1 MENSKEVTII
11 IVAGTVVLII
21 LILFIIIFL
30 MMYKNRQMRHQ
41 LEMEAVQEKFNQEIL
56 KTQLEIQEQTLKKL
70 SEEIHDNVGQVLS
83 LAVMNLS
90 AIDVSDSV
98 KATAKIENTTSLVQK
113 AVGDLRNLSK
123 TMDPDNITA
132 AGLSAMIK
140 FELDL
145 VEKTGLYKTSFICSG
160 TERSLGCQRDII
172 LYRMLQETI
181 NNIIKHAKANF
192 IIIALN
198 FKSSEIQLEIADN
211 GIGFNTDLS
220 EKIELAKSGAG
231 LKNIKRR
238 TEILGGTVQVK
249 SVPGS
254 GTNLFFTIPLS
265 LS

>member
-1 MENSKEVTII
+1 MESSKEVTII

-41 LEMEAVQEKFNQEIL
+41 IEMEAAQERFNQEIL
-56 KTQLEIQEQTLKKL
+56 KTQLEIQEQTLKNL

-90 AIDVSDSV
+90 AIDVTDSA
-98 KATAKIENTTSLVQK
+98 KAAAKIENTTTLVQK
-113 AVGDLRNLSK
+113 AVSDLRNLSK

-132 AGLSAMIK
+132 AGLAAMIK

-160 TERSLGCQRDII
+160 AEKSLGSQRDII
-172 LYRMLQETI
+172 LYRMVQETL

-198 FKSSEIQLEIADN
+198 FKSAEIQLEIADN
-211 GIGFNTDLS
+211 GIGFNMDLPGNAA
-220 EKIELAKSGAG
+220 LANSGAG

-238 TEILGGTVQVK
+238 TEMLGGIVEVK
-249 SVPGS
+249 SIPGS
-254 GTNLFFTIPLS
+254 GTNLFFTIPLA
-265 LS
+265 L